1 MLYVNV
7 YLVTQI
13 YGGREEGGWY
23 FDSGEPLGSI
33 PIETIKAH
41 QDYYLT
47 SETSGY
53 GRNAKVEK
61 IHIHLRECDACKG
74 TGQVETEDDLDSSDP
89 PQTYMACCED
99 CGEIPADLEGT
110 SELMKK
116 MYDMFANDAGRHEHI
131 QVMLQPQF
139 AASFPE
145 RTPRYE

>member
-1 MLYVNV
+1 MLYVNI
-7 YLVTQI
+7 YLVTQV
-13 YGGREEGGWY
+13 YGGAAEGGWY

-33 PIETIKAH
+33 PIETTDSR

-53 GRNAKVEK
+53 GRNAKVEQ

-74 TGQVETEDDLDSSDP
+74 TGQVEEEDDSTGEVFEARCS
-89 PQTYMACCED
+89 E

-110 SELMKK
+110 SVLMKK
-116 MYDMFANDAGRHEHI
+116 MYDMFANDAGRYQHI